1 MLTPY
6 FILDYGGIHPC
17 TRKIHQKGI
26 ALCVSVD
33 SQAFVVI
40 VYVCLI
46 FNNFSNFQGSALSIY
61 SAVLRKSMNETVFLK
76 IK

>member
-1 MLTPY
+1 MEEFTPVPEKSTKKVY
-6 FILDYGGIHPC
+6 PY
-17 TRKIHQKGI
+17 
-26 ALCVSVD
+26 VSVD

-46 FNNFSNFQGSALSIY
+46 FNNFSNFQGSALIIY